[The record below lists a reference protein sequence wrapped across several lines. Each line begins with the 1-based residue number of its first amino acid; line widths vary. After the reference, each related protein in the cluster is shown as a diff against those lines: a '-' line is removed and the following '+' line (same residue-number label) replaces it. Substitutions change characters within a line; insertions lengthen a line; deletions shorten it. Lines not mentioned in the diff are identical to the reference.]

1 VTPASP
7 TPPANAVVSDRAWR
21 LGLLGIIVVFLAL
34 RIVAFIQMG
43 ESVFGTHLLAD
54 ALYYQARSLFFTAGV
69 WQQEEAFF
77 MSPAYPIMLGLWYKL
92 TSADLAE
99 GAARILNMILS
110 GGTLAMLILAARQLW
125 SRGAALAAGALW
137 TLSELALFYEQTVLM
152 EIGAGMVT
160 LAALWAGA
168 YAAGMRGEDVSRK
181 RLLVGF
187 ALTGFLTGL
196 SALFRGNT
204 LALFPLFIC
213 ILPIV
218 RGTTLR
224 VVDRVGA
231 GALTFASML
240 IPILPITY
248 HNYRAEHDFIFLTSN
263 MGMNLY
269 IGNNPTAVGVYES
282 PPTTS
287 LEPRGLYAAR
297 AELGREEISSKE
309 INNYWSAKAV
319 RWMRDHP
326 REQIT
331 LMRRK
336 ILLLFYKEDFP
347 QIYHLRVLVDEMPVL
362 KLPLIGFGL
371 LYPLAMVGA
380 VFAWRRRSPALLTF
394 LGALI
399 LLPLSIL
406 PFFITERYRLAYQ
419 PVFILV
425 AAWGAAGMVR
435 AAAEARWHM
444 LRTPLLAAAAIS
456 LLVWPPWIT
465 LDPRFAH
472 LKYTLA
478 HGTPELKAALFMLAE
493 DDASAREILENEDP
507 RNLGPVGLFTLAG
520 LVMNDGE
527 NADPC
532 QAMALLELAAA
543 RQPDQW
549 EILAGLG
556 GASYLCGNLAQAK
569 SCYHQVLAIHGTM
582 TREDLVN
589 LFMVHVRLRE
599 PKEATEVL
607 DMLLIQYP
615 GDDYIRSLRHELT
628 TNPTKFLDE
637 YNAKNNSRPIT

>member
-1 VTPASP
+1 
-7 TPPANAVVSDRAWR
+7 
-21 LGLLGIIVVFLAL
+21 
-34 RIVAFIQMG
+34 MG
-43 ESVFGTHLLAD
+43 ESTFGTHLLAD

-69 WQQEEAFF
+69 WQQDEAFF
-77 MSPAYPIMLGLWYKL
+77 MSPAYPIMLGVWYKL
-92 TSADLAE
+92 TSPDLAD
-99 GAARILNMILS
+99 GAARILNMLLS
-110 GGTLAMLILAARQLW
+110 GGTLAMLILAGRQLW

-168 YAAGMRGEDVSRK
+168 HAAGMRGDDVSRK
-181 RLLVGF
+181 RLLLGF
-187 ALTGFLTGL
+187 ALAGFLTGI

-204 LALFPLFIC
+204 LALLPLFIS

-218 RGTTLR
+218 RGTALR
-224 VVDRVGA
+224 VVDRLGA
-231 GALTFASML
+231 GALAFACML
-240 IPILPITY
+240 LPILPITY
-248 HNYRAEHDFIFLTSN
+248 HNYRAEGDFIFLTSN
-263 MGMNLY
+263 MGMNLF
-269 IGNNPTAVGVYES
+269 IGNNPTAIGVYES

-297 AELGREEISSKE
+297 AEMGRENISSKE
-309 INNYWSAKAV
+309 INNYWSEKAV
-319 RWMRDHP
+319 RWLRENP

-336 ILLLFYKEDFP
+336 LLLLFYHEDFP

-371 LYPLAMVGA
+371 IYPLVMVGS

-399 LLPLSIL
+399 VLPLSIL
-406 PFFITERYRLAYQ
+406 PFFITERYRLAFQ

-425 AAWGAAGMVR
+425 AAWGIAGMVR

-444 LRTPLLAAAAIS
+444 LRTPLLAAGAMA

-465 LDPRFAH
+465 FDPRFAH

-493 DDASAREILENEDP
+493 DEQRAREILEGVDP
-507 RNLGPVGLFTLAG
+507 NNLGPVGLFTLAG
-520 LVMNDGE
+520 LIMNEGE
-527 NADPC
+527 SADPC
-532 QAMALLELAAA
+532 KAMALLELASE

-556 GASYLCGNLAQAK
+556 GASYLCGNLQQAK
-569 SCYHQVLAIHGTM
+569 TCYERVLELHGTM

-599 PKEATEVL
+599 PEDATRVL
-607 DMLLIQYP
+607 DMLLIQNP
-615 GDDYIRSLRHELT
+615 GDEYIRSLRKELLA
-628 TNPTKFLDE
+628 NPTQFLDE
-637 YNAKNNSRPIT
+637 YNGRQNSRPIT

>member
-1 VTPASP
+1 VTTPSP
-7 TPPANAVVSDRAWR
+7 TPPANAAVSDRAWR
-21 LGLLGIIVVFLAL
+21 LGLLGIVVVFLAL
-34 RIVAFIQMG
+34 RVVAFVQMG
-43 ESVFGTHLLAD
+43 ESIFGTQLLAD

-77 MSPAYPIMLGLWYKL
+77 MSPAYPIMLGVWYKL
-92 TSADLAE
+92 TSPDLAD
-99 GAARILNMILS
+99 GAGRILNMILS
-110 GGTLAMLILAARQLW
+110 AGTLVMLIAAARQLW

-168 YAAGMRGEDVSRK
+168 YAAGMRNEDVPRR
-181 RLLVGF
+181 RLLIGF

-218 RGTTLR
+218 RSTTLCIS
-224 VVDRVGA
+224 DRIAA
-231 GALTFASML
+231 GALAFVCML
-240 IPILPITY
+240 IPILPITW
-248 HNYRAEHDFIFLTSN
+248 HNYRAEGDFIFLTSN

-309 INNYWSAKAV
+309 INSFWSSKAV
-319 RWMRDHP
+319 RWLREHP

-336 ILLLFYKEDFP
+336 LLLLFYKEDFP

-371 LYPLAMVGA
+371 IYPLAMVGA
-380 VFAWRRRSPALLTF
+380 VFAWRRRSAALLTF
-394 LGALI
+394 LGALV

-425 AAWGAAGMVR
+425 AAWGAAGVVR
-435 AAAEARWHM
+435 AAVEARWHM
-444 LRTPLLAAAAIS
+444 LRTPLIAAGAMA

-493 DDASAREILENEDP
+493 DHARAREILEGEDP

-520 LVMNDGE
+520 LLMNDGE
-527 NADPC
+527 RADPC
-532 QAMALLELAAA
+532 QAMALLELAAE
-543 RQPDQW
+543 RQPGQW

-556 GASYLCGNLAQAK
+556 GASYLCGNLEQAR
-569 SCYHQVLAIHGTM
+569 SCYYQVLQLHGTM

-599 PKEATEVL
+599 PKDAAEVL

-615 GDDYIRSLRHELT
+615 GDDYIRSLKHELT

-637 YNAKNNSRPIT
+637 YNAKKNPRPIT